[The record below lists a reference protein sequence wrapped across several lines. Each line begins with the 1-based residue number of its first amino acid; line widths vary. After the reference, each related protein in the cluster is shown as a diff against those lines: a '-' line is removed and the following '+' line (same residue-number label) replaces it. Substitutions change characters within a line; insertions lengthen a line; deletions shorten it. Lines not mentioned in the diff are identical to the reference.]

1 MFFPDNHVSLKQV
14 ANFKSSCSLCVNFV
28 SISLQLWA
36 IWFINILRDINFWI
50 QANYSIILLLGST
63 QFSRIKCWDKWS
75 CSSIKHTCVHIIFPK
90 HQPKNKSPM
99 VYARFEKPAQNIIDF
114 NPQCQLAEPLLRV
127 AQFHF
132 PRCLWLVRKARNLW
146 CFLLWNPK
154 HTAVKVQRDFLQRTP
169 HTHMTCVQ
177 EIEHKRENVISS
189 IQHQKHKACTQSKAF
204 LLIGDKGFIISQ

>member
-1 MFFPDNHVSLKQV
+1 M
-14 ANFKSSCSLCVNFV
+14 
-28 SISLQLWA
+28 
-36 IWFINILRDINFWI
+36 
-50 QANYSIILLLGST
+50 

-75 CSSIKHTCVHIIFPK
+75 FSSIKHTCVHIIFPK
-90 HQPKNKSPM
+90 HQPKNKSAM

-169 HTHMTCVQ
+169 HTHNEMCAGNWTQ
-177 EIEHKRENVISS
+177 ERKCHFQYSASEAQSLHREQSLLAYWGQRFYHKS
-189 IQHQKHKACTQSKAF
+189 
-204 LLIGDKGFIISQ
+204 IISRQQKSYICFDDCSNNFIHTKCII